1 MLVINGV
8 TAIWKASVKI
18 MDNNTA
24 HTKKISFVPKRNFQ
38 VSLCS
43 QGLSKQT
50 NSLLT
55 LTLPT
60 EGLSGRHI

>member
-24 HTKKISFVPKRNFQ
+24 HTKKSAS
-38 VSLCS
+38 SLKGTFRLVYVLKASANKYIC
-43 QGLSKQT
+43 
-50 NSLLT
+50 
-55 LTLPT
+55 P
-60 EGLSGRHI
+60 

>member
-24 HTKKISFVPKRNFQ
+24 HTHKKNQLRPLK
-38 VSLCS
+38 
-43 QGLSKQT
+43 
-50 NSLLT
+50 
-55 LTLPT
+55 
-60 EGLSGRHI
+60 ELSG